1 MGKDAVSKKAKDR
14 KCYNSSCRGAIYI
27 IGIGPGSLKDLTQRA
42 KDAIKRA
49 DVIVGYTTYIDLIKG
64 LIKNKEVFSTGMMH
78 EVERCQKAIDIAMQG
93 KKVAVVSSG
102 DSGIY
107 GMAGLVL
114 ELLKGQ
120 GARGRGQDL
129 NNSSALDARR
139 FIKNS
144 EHQTPNTE
152 PFTPVVTVIPG
163 VPAFCSAASLLGAP
177 LMHDFASISLSD
189 LLTPYDVILKRV
201 EAAAEADF
209 VIALY
214 NPKSKKRVKQIEDVR
229 GILLKYRDSS
239 TPVGIVKSASRENE
253 EIKITTL
260 NGLSDYYDFI
270 DMQTIVIIG
279 NSSSCVYDKWIVT
292 PRGYKV

>member
-1 MGKDAVSKKAKDR
+1 
-14 KCYNSSCRGAIYI
+14 
-27 IGIGPGSLKDLTQRA
+27 
-42 KDAIKRA
+42 
-49 DVIVGYTTYIDLIKG
+49 
-64 LIKNKEVFSTGMMH
+64 MMH

-93 KKVAVVSSG
+93 KRVAVVSSG

-120 GARGRGQDL
+120 GSKRTGSRVMGQKEQGQE
-129 NNSSALDARR
+129 
-139 FIKNS
+139 KNKLAPCPLP
-144 EHQTPNTE
+144 HD
-152 PFTPVVTVIPG
+152 PVVTIIPG

-177 LMHDFASISLSD
+177 LMHDFASVSLSD

-209 VIALY
+209 VIILY

-229 GILLKYRDSS
+229 SILLKYRDGS
-239 TPVGIVKSASRENE
+239 TAVGIVKGASREHE

-260 NGLSDYYDFI
+260 SNLPDYYDFI

-279 NSSSCVYDKWIVT
+279 NSSSCVYDNWIVT
-292 PRGYKV
+292 PRGYKLGGRGFKGSRIRG

>member
-1 MGKDAVSKKAKDR
+1 
-14 KCYNSSCRGAIYI
+14 
-27 IGIGPGSLKDLTQRA
+27 
-42 KDAIKRA
+42 
-49 DVIVGYTTYIDLIKG
+49 
-64 LIKNKEVFSTGMMH
+64 MH

-93 KKVAVVSSG
+93 KRVAVVSSG

-120 GARGRGQDL
+120 GSRVKGEG
-129 NNSSALDARR
+129 
-139 FIKNS
+139 K
-144 EHQTPNTE
+144 
-152 PFTPVVTVIPG
+152 FTPSPQPPAPIVTVIPG

-201 EAAAEADF
+201 KAAAEADF

-214 NPKSKKRVKQIEDVR
+214 NPKSKKRIKQIEDVR
-229 GILLKYRDSS
+229 EILLKYRDSS

-270 DMQTIVIIG
+270 DMQTIVIVG
-279 NSSSCVYDKWIVT
+279 NRSSYIYNNKIIT

>member
-1 MGKDAVSKKAKDR
+1 
-14 KCYNSSCRGAIYI
+14 
-27 IGIGPGSLKDLTQRA
+27 
-42 KDAIKRA
+42 
-49 DVIVGYTTYIDLIKG
+49 
-64 LIKNKEVFSTGMMH
+64 MMH
-78 EVERCQKAIDIAMQG
+78 EVERCQKAIDLAMLG
-93 KKVAVVSSG
+93 RNVAVISSG
-102 DSGIY
+102 DAGIY

-114 ELLKGQ
+114 ELMSQKQRNEEGVK
-120 GARGRGQDL
+120 
-129 NNSSALDARR
+129 RR
-139 FIKNS
+139 SGEAENIFSLSPIRPFSDSVEIKI
-144 EHQTPNTE
+144 
-152 PFTPVVTVIPG
+152 IPG

-214 NPKSKKRVKQIEDVR
+214 NPKSKKRVKQIGDVR
-229 GILLKYRDSS
+229 EILLKYRDSS
-239 TPVGIVKSASRENE
+239 TPLGIVKGASRENE

-260 NGLSDYYDFI
+260 GDLPEYYEFI

-279 NSSSCVYDKWIVT
+279 NSSSYINGNWIVT

>member
-1 MGKDAVSKKAKDR
+1 
-14 KCYNSSCRGAIYI
+14 
-27 IGIGPGSLKDLTQRA
+27 
-42 KDAIKRA
+42 
-49 DVIVGYTTYIDLIKG
+49 
-64 LIKNKEVFSTGMMH
+64 MMH

-93 KKVAVVSSG
+93 RKVAVISSG

-114 ELLKGQ
+114 ELMSKKQRNEEGVKRR
-120 GARGRGQDL
+120 RGEAENQL
-129 NNSSALDARR
+129 PHSP
-139 FIKNS
+139 I
-144 EHQTPNTE
+144 P
-152 PFTPVVTVIPG
+152 PFPYSFEIVVIPG
-163 VPAFCSAASLLGAP
+163 IPAFCSAASLLGAP

-201 EAAAEADF
+201 KAAAEADF
-209 VIALY
+209 VIILY

-229 GILLKYRDSS
+229 EILLKYRDSS
-239 TPVGIVKSASRENE
+239 TPVGIVKGASRENE

-260 NGLSDYYDFI
+260 GDLPEYYDFI

-279 NSSSCVYDKWIVT
+279 NSSSYIIDNWIVT

>member
-1 MGKDAVSKKAKDR
+1 
-14 KCYNSSCRGAIYI
+14 
-27 IGIGPGSLKDLTQRA
+27 
-42 KDAIKRA
+42 
-49 DVIVGYTTYIDLIKG
+49 
-64 LIKNKEVFSTGMMH
+64 MMH

-93 KKVAVVSSG
+93 KRVAVVSSG

-120 GARGRGQDL
+120 GARGRGKGQE
-129 NNSSALDARR
+129 
-139 FIKNS
+139 KY
-144 EHQTPNTE
+144 TPS
-152 PFTPVVTVIPG
+152 PQPPAPIVTIIPG

-201 EAAAEADF
+201 KAAAEADF

-214 NPKSKKRVKQIEDVR
+214 NPKSKKRIKQIEDVR
-229 GILLKYRDSS
+229 EILLKYRDSS

-270 DMQTIVIIG
+270 DMQTIVIVG
-279 NSSSCVYDKWIVT
+279 NRSSYIYNNKIIT

>member
-1 MGKDAVSKKAKDR
+1 MRTSSNIKLMGKGAVSKKAKNR
-14 KCYNSSCRGAIYI
+14 KCNNSSGRGAIYI

-42 KDAIKRA
+42 KDAIKGA

-64 LIKNKEVFSTGMMH
+64 LIKNKEVFETGMMH

-102 DSGIY
+102 DAGIY

-120 GARGRGQDL
+120 GAKGTGSRVMGQE
-129 NNSSALDARR
+129 
-139 FIKNS
+139 KNKLAPCPLP
-144 EHQTPNTE
+144 HD
-152 PFTPVVTVIPG
+152 PVVTVIPG
-163 VPAFCSAASLLGAP
+163 IPAFCSAASLLGAP

-189 LLTPYDVILKRV
+189 LLTPYDVILKRIKF
-201 EAAAEADF
+201 AAEADF

-214 NPKSKKRVKQIEDVR
+214 NPKSKKRIKQIEDAR
-229 GILLKYRDSS
+229 DILLKYRNGS
-239 TPVGIVKSASRENE
+239 TPVGIVKGASRENE

-260 NGLSDYYDFI
+260 GYLPEYYEFI
-270 DMQTIVIIG
+270 DMQTIIIVG
-279 NSSSCVYDKWIVT
+279 NSSSYIIDNWIVT
-292 PRGYKV
+292 SRGYEV

>member
-1 MGKDAVSKKAKDR
+1 
-14 KCYNSSCRGAIYI
+14 
-27 IGIGPGSLKDLTQRA
+27 
-42 KDAIKRA
+42 
-49 DVIVGYTTYIDLIKG
+49 
-64 LIKNKEVFSTGMMH
+64 MH
-78 EVERCQKAIDIAMQG
+78 EVERCQKAIDLALAG
-93 KKVAVVSSG
+93 RKVAVVSSG

-114 ELLKGQ
+114 ELLQKSEKIVN
-120 GARGRGQDL
+120 RELRIVDL
-129 NNSSALDARR
+129 
-139 FIKNS
+139 KS
-144 EHQTPNTE
+144 EIRNPKSE
-152 PFTPVVTVIPG
+152 ISVSIIPG

-214 NPKSKKRVKQIEDVR
+214 NPKSKKRIKQIEDAR
-229 GILLKYRDSS
+229 DILLKYRNGS
-239 TPVGIVKSASRENE
+239 TPVGVVKSASRENE

-260 NGLSDYYDFI
+260 NELSDYYDFI
-270 DMQTIVIIG
+270 DMQTIVIVG
-279 NSSSCVYDKWIVT
+279 NSSSYIYDKCIVT